1 MMTKRAVESWWRSRL
16 PDISAALSRFP
27 LAVLIAALLTAY
39 KLAHGDVGDVEKR
52 VLGAL
57 AGSFLWVVAVDF
69 YVENQKRSFPVRIA
83 LWLGGIL
90 VIEILF
96 RFAWDIWFSPPLLLG
111 SLLLLVGL
119 AGHLGRGE
127 SNATFWLF
135 NHRLWLGA
143 LLAFIAAGLFG
154 AGLSIIHGTLN
165 LLFGLHLPAKWHE
178 YIWTIS
184 LGLVAPVSFLA
195 LAPRS
200 FTDPITAREESE
212 FTMRAIAALV
222 KFVLVPLLLVYTAIL
237 YAYAIEIVL
246 AWELPKG
253 TLGAMVVGYLLVGA
267 ATLLVGYPNRENG
280 GPLVSV
286 FWRYWV
292 WLAALPVVL
301 LFIAVWRRISD
312 YGVTDQRYLM
322 VLIGVWALLLAGFR
336 IIRGSD
342 FDLRLVPGV
351 LALLLAAASFGPGGA
366 VGFSVMSQK
375 SELASI
381 LSEKGMFVDGKVV
394 RQAEGSAGAGLVG
407 ADAARVRGIEWY
419 LNTHRSL
426 SLLAPWFEGQPN
438 DPFAAGKK
446 PEETARELLVAL
458 GLRPDI
464 GNGSGAIY
472 FTHYS
477 DVPATLSLAKSGTVV
492 GPIVFKGGDPVP
504 VAIPPQ
510 TVAVEG
516 LGTIQIELTD
526 KLLTVSLDNGASVKF
541 DIADAMT
548 EVYRRGWP
556 KVDDHHPIELK
567 GMPNG
572 LDGTV
577 VIDNMNGTYMEPDLD
592 ISLLRF
598 WLILSKSG

>member
-1 MMTKRAVESWWRSRL
+1 
-16 PDISAALSRFP
+16 
-27 LAVLIAALLTAY
+27 
-39 KLAHGDVGDVEKR
+39 
-52 VLGAL
+52 
-57 AGSFLWVVAVDF
+57 
-69 YVENQKRSFPVRIA
+69 
-83 LWLGGIL
+83 
-90 VIEILF
+90 
-96 RFAWDIWFSPPLLLG
+96 
-111 SLLLLVGL
+111 
-119 AGHLGRGE
+119 
-127 SNATFWLF
+127 
-135 NHRLWLGA
+135 
-143 LLAFIAAGLFG
+143 
-154 AGLSIIHGTLN
+154 
-165 LLFGLHLPAKWHE
+165 
-178 YIWTIS
+178 
-184 LGLVAPVSFLA
+184 
-195 LAPRS
+195 
-200 FTDPITAREESE
+200 
-212 FTMRAIAALV
+212 
-222 KFVLVPLLLVYTAIL
+222 
-237 YAYAIEIVL
+237 
-246 AWELPKG
+246 
-253 TLGAMVVGYLLVGA
+253 
-267 ATLLVGYPNRENG
+267 LLVGYPSREKG

-322 VLIGVWALLLAGFR
+322 VLIGVWALLLARFR

-516 LGTIQIELTD
+516 LGTIELAD

-567 GMPNG
+567 GMLNG

>member
-39 KLAHGDVGDVEKR
+39 KLGHGELGDVENR

-90 VIEILF
+90 VIAILF

-127 SNATFWLF
+127 FNATFWLF

-143 LLAFIAAGLFG
+143 LLAFVAAGLFG

-165 LLFGLHLPAKWHE
+165 LLFGLHLPAKWHD
-178 YIWTIS
+178 YIWTVS

-237 YAYAIEIVL
+237 YAYAIKIVL

-477 DVPATLSLAKSGTVV
+477 DVPATLSLAKSGT
-492 GPIVFKGGDPVP
+492 
-504 VAIPPQ
+504 
-510 TVAVEG
+510 
-516 LGTIQIELTD
+516 
-526 KLLTVSLDNGASVKF
+526 
-541 DIADAMT
+541 
-548 EVYRRGWP
+548 
-556 KVDDHHPIELK
+556 
-567 GMPNG
+567 
-572 LDGTV
+572 
-577 VIDNMNGTYMEPDLD
+577 
-592 ISLLRF
+592 
-598 WLILSKSG
+598 